1 MEKILI
7 EGNKMENKV
16 VITVLGEDRV
26 GIVASIS
33 NLLATHNIN
42 IEDITQKIL
51 KGNIFAMIMLVDM
64 KNANLDLSELR
75 KKLEEKSIELG
86 MKITAH
92 DLELFNYMHR
102 I

>member
-1 MEKILI
+1 MES
-7 EGNKMENKV
+7 KV

-26 GIVASIS
+26 GIVATIS
-33 NLLATHNIN
+33 NLLASHNIN

-64 KNANLDLSELR
+64 QKSDIDLVGLR
-75 KKLEEKSIELG
+75 KNLEEKSRELG

-92 DLELFNYMHR
+92 DLDLFNYMHR

>member
-1 MEKILI
+1 ME
-7 EGNKMENKV
+7 GRV

-26 GIVASIS
+26 GIVARVST
-33 NLLATHNIN
+33 LLADNQIN

-64 KNANLDLSELR
+64 KNSKVDLAEL
-75 KKLEEKSIELG
+75 KKLLDKKGEELG
-86 MKITAH
+86 MKISAY
-92 DLELFNYMHR
+92 DLNLFNYMHR

>member
-1 MEKILI
+1 
-7 EGNKMENKV
+7 MENKV

-26 GIVASIS
+26 GIVANIS

-64 KNANLDLSELR
+64 KNANIDLGELR
-75 KKLEEKSIELG
+75 KKLDEKSIELG

>member
-1 MEKILI
+1 MDS
-7 EGNKMENKV
+7 KV
-16 VITVLGEDRV
+16 VITVLGEDKV

-33 NLLATHNIN
+33 TLLANHNIN
-42 IEDITQKIL
+42 IEDINQKIL

-64 KNANLDLSELR
+64 EKSNIDLSTLR
-75 KKLEEKSIELG
+75 KELEKKSIELG

>member
-1 MEKILI
+1 MESR
-7 EGNKMENKV
+7 V

-26 GIVASIS
+26 GIVATIS
-33 NLLATHNIN
+33 NFLASHNIN

-64 KNANLDLSELR
+64 QKSDIDLVGLR
-75 KKLEEKSIELG
+75 KNLEEKSKELG

-92 DLELFNYMHR
+92 DLDLFNYMHR

>member
-1 MEKILI
+1 MES
-7 EGNKMENKV
+7 KV

-26 GIVASIS
+26 GIVATIS
-33 NLLATHNIN
+33 NLLASHNIN

-51 KGNIFAMIMLVDM
+51 KGNIFAMIMLVDIQ
-64 KNANLDLSELR
+64 KSDIDLVGLR
-75 KKLEEKSIELG
+75 RNLEEKSKELG

-92 DLELFNYMHR
+92 DLDLFNYMHR

>member
-1 MEKILI
+1 
-7 EGNKMENKV
+7 MENKV

-33 NLLATHNIN
+33 NLLAAHNIN

-64 KNANLDLSELR
+64 KNAKIELGELR
-75 KKLEEKSIELG
+75 KKLDEKSKELK

>member
-1 MEKILI
+1 
-7 EGNKMENKV
+7 MENKV
-16 VITVLGEDRV
+16 VITVLGEDKV

-33 NLLATHNIN
+33 NLLANHNIN

-64 KNANLDLSELR
+64 KNADIDLAMLR
-75 KKLEEKSIELG
+75 KELEKKSIELG
-86 MKITAH
+86 MKITAN

>member
-1 MEKILI
+1 MES
-7 EGNKMENKV
+7 KV

-26 GIVASIS
+26 GIVATIS
-33 NLLATHNIN
+33 NLLASHNIN

-64 KNANLDLSELR
+64 QKSDIDLVGLR
-75 KKLEEKSIELG
+75 KNLEEKSKELG

-92 DLELFNYMHR
+92 DLDLFNYMHR

>member
-1 MEKILI
+1 MET
-7 EGNKMENKV
+7 KV

-33 NLLATHNIN
+33 NLLANHNIN

-64 KNANLDLSELR
+64 TKADIELATLR
-75 KKLEEKSIELG
+75 KSLDEKSKELG
-86 MKITAH
+86 MKITAQ